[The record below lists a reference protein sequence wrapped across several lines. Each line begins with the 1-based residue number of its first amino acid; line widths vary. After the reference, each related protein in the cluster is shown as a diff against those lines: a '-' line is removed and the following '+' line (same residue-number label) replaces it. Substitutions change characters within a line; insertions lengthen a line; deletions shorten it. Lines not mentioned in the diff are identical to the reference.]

1 MQAWDFVQPLY
12 QSDDSLSGICI
23 FICESLIKKKTG
35 KNATVWKT
43 HTQWQYLFLNS
54 FGIFFHSVPKH
65 PNISYHSLFINSNH
79 KHAIVSVFSTRNTQW
94 LTTTTTTR
102 NVYFDI
108 INIACQFYL
117 PTNRTKTHELNFNCT
132 NIVWMICW
140 LLVLRNRK
148 TSPIPIS
155 HATGACFIMSLV
167 AYSIM
172 IIPNHTKYPAE
183 DTPYCETHMKS
194 TSSHNFITIFGIFQ
208 TKEGKEKGQFP
219 LTKSRRIRN
228 IILVCRMEYIA
239 VHVIKRPAPARNK
252 RMTIWRPCSS
262 FLKQFRNRKTYSC
275 VFYILYCPSSS
286 IVRTDNKNYFR
297 ILPNIKIKK
306 MFILFV
312 FFFALPFRWNWA
324 VLDMWVI
331 AKPVH
336 FIKSI
341 IISAEP
347 HTWFSLL
354 FFFVMAVC
362 FHGQTNQPKKI
373 RSKTKKQ
380 MFVYTYYICRR
391 FRHEFQQQQQQ
402 KKRNLAGTSSM
413 FTDGGI
419 AGGRKKWRYIVC
431 IDHTRCVWFLCL
443 AHVWSLVSDDKYARI
458 IWVLCV
464 SIAEFEDAISHLI

>member
-1 MQAWDFVQPLY
+1 MLLFEKRILNGNICSWIPSEFFFTPCPNTRTSLIIHYLLIQTTNMQLY
-12 QSDDSLSGICI
+12 QS
-23 FICESLIKKKTG
+23 
-35 KNATVWKT
+35 
-43 HTQWQYLFLNS
+43 FLY
-54 FGIFFHSVPKH
+54 FET
-65 PNISYHSLFINSNH
+65 
-79 KHAIVSVFSTRNTQW
+79 TRNTQW

-183 DTPYCETHMKS
+183 DTPYWNTHEINVVAQFYY
-194 TSSHNFITIFGIFQ
+194 NFRHISNKRRKRKRPISAHQITQ
-208 TKEGKEKGQFP
+208 NSKYHT
-219 LTKSRRIRN
+219 
-228 IILVCRMEYIA
+228 CMRMEYIA

-306 MFILFV
+306 MFILFF

-354 FFFVMAVC
+354 FFFSWPCVFMAKR
-362 FHGQTNQPKKI
+362 TNRKKYGRKQKKKCLYI
-373 RSKTKKQ
+373 LIISVDVSGMNFSNNNSK
-380 MFVYTYYICRR
+380 
-391 FRHEFQQQQQQ
+391 

>member
-1 MQAWDFVQPLY
+1 MQLY
-12 QSDDSLSGICI
+12 QS
-23 FICESLIKKKTG
+23 
-35 KNATVWKT
+35 
-43 HTQWQYLFLNS
+43 FLY
-54 FGIFFHSVPKH
+54 FET
-65 PNISYHSLFINSNH
+65 
-79 KHAIVSVFSTRNTQW
+79 TRNTQW

-306 MFILFV
+306 MFILFFV
-312 FFFALPFRWNWA
+312 FFCSAFPLELSGAGYVSHREAGAFHK
-324 VLDMWVI
+324 I
-331 AKPVH
+331 HYH
-336 FIKSI
+336 FGITAHLIFSSVFFCHGRVFSWPNEPTEKNTVENNKKKCLYI
-341 IISAEP
+341 LIISVDVSGMN
-347 HTWFSLL
+347 FS
-354 FFFVMAVC
+354 
-362 FHGQTNQPKKI
+362 NNNSKK
-373 RSKTKKQ
+373 KKKSGWNK
-380 MFVYTYYICRR
+380 FYVYGRR
-391 FRHEFQQQQQQ
+391 
-402 KKRNLAGTSSM
+402 NSW
-413 FTDGGI
+413 
-419 AGGRKKWRYIVC
+419 RKKEMEIYSMYRSY
-431 IDHTRCVWFLCL
+431 T
-443 AHVWSLVSDDKYARI
+443 
-458 IWVLCV
+458 LCV
-464 SIAEFEDAISHLI
+464 ISMPCACLIFGEWR

>member
-1 MQAWDFVQPLY
+1 MLLFEKRILNGNICSWIPSEFFFTPCPNTRTSLIIHYLLIQTTNMQLY
-12 QSDDSLSGICI
+12 QS
-23 FICESLIKKKTG
+23 
-35 KNATVWKT
+35 
-43 HTQWQYLFLNS
+43 
-54 FGIFFHSVPKH
+54 FH
-65 PNISYHSLFINSNH
+65 YFET
-79 KHAIVSVFSTRNTQW
+79 TRNTEW

-239 VHVIKRPAPARNK
+239 VHVIKRPAQARNK

-306 MFILFV
+306 MFILFF

-402 KKRNLAGTSSM
+402 KKKKSGWNKFYVYGRRNSW
-413 FTDGGI
+413 
-419 AGGRKKWRYIVC
+419 RKKEMEIYSMYRSY
-431 IDHTRCVWFLCL
+431 T
-443 AHVWSLVSDDKYARI
+443 
-458 IWVLCV
+458 LCV
-464 SIAEFEDAISHLI
+464 ISMPCACLIFGEWR

>member
-1 MQAWDFVQPLY
+1 MLLFEKRILNGNICSWIPSEFFFTPCPNTRTSLIIHYLLIQTTNMQLY
-12 QSDDSLSGICI
+12 QS
-23 FICESLIKKKTG
+23 
-35 KNATVWKT
+35 
-43 HTQWQYLFLNS
+43 FLY
-54 FGIFFHSVPKH
+54 FET
-65 PNISYHSLFINSNH
+65 
-79 KHAIVSVFSTRNTQW
+79 TRNTQW

-306 MFILFV
+306 MFILFF

-341 IISAEP
+341 IISA
-347 HTWFSLL
+347 
-354 FFFVMAVC
+354 
-362 FHGQTNQPKKI
+362 
-373 RSKTKKQ
+373 
-380 MFVYTYYICRR
+380 
-391 FRHEFQQQQQQ
+391 
-402 KKRNLAGTSSM
+402 
-413 FTDGGI
+413 
-419 AGGRKKWRYIVC
+419 
-431 IDHTRCVWFLCL
+431 
-443 AHVWSLVSDDKYARI
+443 
-458 IWVLCV
+458 
-464 SIAEFEDAISHLI
+464 